1 MAIVCS
7 YHGNTKGEG
16 LKCGRGT
23 LIFHMPRIM
32 ATVKVILLALQVYTS
47 IALPR
52 AYPNSKESRGESISV
67 VLRQAACS
75 NPSQCLPEE
84 FRNISA
90 PTDLVNCTD
99 GVCTCNDCFTV
110 TGSTCTIRQCWS
122 FENGSCVDG
131 RTRSQQTATLLSA
144 FLSSV
149 GAANFYIGRNDL
161 GAGQLV
167 LFVILAVIIAASIV
181 PCCLWYLTR
190 NRDGEATDEYLA
202 GLCPACCCED
212 YITEEGDMSF
222 NFFFFYGSINICL
235 FVLTVLPIAVW
246 WLADLIIFAT
256 NQRLDGNGCPLI

>member
-1 MAIVCS
+1 MWAGHVNFP
-7 YHGNTKGEG
+7 HGQD
-16 LKCGRGT
+16 
-23 LIFHMPRIM
+23 M

-47 IALPR
+47 TALPR
-52 AYPNSKESRGESISV
+52 AYPDSKESRGESISV
-67 VLRQAACS
+67 VLRQATCS

-256 NQRLDGNGCPLI
+256 NQRLVGNGCPLI